1 MSAAPALLHARS
13 GDPNAVMIRLLVVDD
28 AVEHARM
35 VTEFLRASGAWPD
48 AEIQIAESYDQ
59 ALAALITPPPFDLSV
74 VDYMLGARDG
84 LGLIRELKQRDIDT
98 SVIVLT
104 GQGAEDVAVEAMK
117 AGAADYL
124 SKANLTIE
132 GLERAVRHALAL
144 RAGEQQRRQAE
155 AALRASEERFRALV
169 ENSSDA
175 LLLIDAVGRV
185 TYFSPSSSR
194 HLGWGSEEIV
204 GESIFDFLHP
214 DDRDA
219 VSVRLTEALR
229 SPGKPITQ
237 DIRLQHADGSWREI
251 ESIAVNRLSDP
262 SVAAIVVNARDITDR
277 RKLEEQLRHAQKM
290 EAVGQLAGGIAH
302 DFNNLLTAILGYCN
316 LMRDDLPAGD
326 PLRADLDEIH
336 SAGERAASLTRQL
349 LAFSRRQMLQPQV
362 IDMNTVV
369 QQLEKL
375 LRRLLSEDVELV
387 TALATDLMNVRVDP
401 ASIEQILVN
410 LAVNARDAMPRG
422 GRLTIETAN
431 VDLDDSFVITHVPM
445 KAARYVMLA
454 VGDTGQGMDADT
466 RARVFEPF
474 FTTKEQG
481 RGSGLGL
488 ATVYG
493 MVKQSGGYIWVYSE
507 PDHGTV
513 FKVYFPPAE
522 QRTSTAGAINAGRR
536 ASDAMHGWET
546 VLLVEDEDAVR
557 ALGREVLRRHGYV
570 VLEARHGVD
579 ALRVAERHPDAIHL
593 MITDLVMPHM
603 GGRDL
608 VERLATVRP
617 KMKVL
622 FMSGYTDHA
631 VMHRDLTPGTPFLQ
645 KPFTP
650 EAFARKVRSVLDH
663 QPVSG

>member
-1 MSAAPALLHARS
+1 
-13 GDPNAVMIRLLVVDD
+13 MIRILVVDD
-28 AVEHARM
+28 AVEHAEM
-35 VTEFLRASGAWPD
+35 VTEFLRATGAWPH
-48 AEIQIAESYDQ
+48 AEIRIAETYDD
-59 ALAALITPPPFDLSV
+59 ALAMLTTPPVYDLSV
-74 VDYMLGARDG
+74 VDYMLGSRDG
-84 LGLIRELKQRDIDT
+84 LGLLRELKERGIDT
-98 SVIVLT
+98 AVIVLT
-104 GQGAEDVAVEAMK
+104 GQGAENVAVEAMK
-117 AGAADYL
+117 SGAADYL
-124 SKANLTIE
+124 SKSSLTIE

-144 RAGEQQRRQAE
+144 RAGEKQRRQAE

-175 LLLIDAVGRV
+175 LLLVDAEGRV
-185 TYFSPSSSR
+185 TYISPSSSR
-194 HLGWGSEEIV
+194 HLGWGSDEML
-204 GESIFDFLHP
+204 GQSIFDFLHP

-219 VSVRLTEALR
+219 MSMKLAEVLR
-229 SPGKPITQ
+229 SPGKPVTQ
-237 DIRLQHADGSWREI
+237 DIRLQHADGSWRAI

-262 SVAAIVVNARDITDR
+262 SVEAIVVNARDITDR

-316 LMRDDLPAGD
+316 LMRDDMPAED

-336 SAGERAASLTRQL
+336 TAGERAASLTRQL

-362 IDMNTVV
+362 VDMNSVV

-375 LRRLLSEDVELV
+375 LRRLISENVELV
-387 TALATDLMNVRVDP
+387 TALARDLLSVRVDP

-410 LAVNARDAMPRG
+410 LTVNARDAMPHG
-422 GRLTIETAN
+422 GRLTIETSN
-431 VDLDDSFVITHVPM
+431 VDLDETFAIAHVPM
-445 KAARYVMLA
+445 KPARYVMLA
-454 VGDTGQGMDADT
+454 VGDTGEGMDADT
-466 RARVFEPF
+466 QARVFEPF

-481 RGSGLGL
+481 KGSGLGL

-507 PDHGTV
+507 PGHGTV

-522 QRTSTAGAINAGRR
+522 QRAKTSDQDNAGRR
-536 ASDAMHGWET
+536 SSDALHGWET

-557 ALGREVLRRHGYV
+557 ALAREVLRRHGYV

-579 ALRVAERHPDAIHL
+579 AVRMAERHPDDIHL

-608 VERLATVRP
+608 VERLAAVRP

-631 VMHRDLTPGTPFLQ
+631 LMHRDLTPGTAFLQ

-650 EAFARKVRSVLDH
+650 ETFVRKVRSVLDR
-663 QPVSG
+663 QTVSG

>member
-1 MSAAPALLHARS
+1 
-13 GDPNAVMIRLLVVDD
+13 MIRILVVDD
-28 AVEHARM
+28 AIEHAQM
-35 VTEFLRASGAWPD
+35 VTEFLRITGAWPH
-48 AEIQIAESYDQ
+48 AEIRIAETYDD
-59 ALAALITPPPFDLSV
+59 ALAMLTTPPVYDLSV
-74 VDYMLGARDG
+74 VDYMLGSRDG
-84 LGLIRELKQRDIDT
+84 LGLLRELKERGIDT
-98 SVIVLT
+98 AVIVLT
-104 GQGAEDVAVEAMK
+104 GQGAENVAVEAMK
-117 AGAADYL
+117 SGAADYL
-124 SKANLTIE
+124 SKSTLTIE

-144 RAGEQQRRQAE
+144 RAGERQRRQAE

-175 LLLIDAVGRV
+175 LLLVDAEGRV
-185 TYFSPSSSR
+185 AYISPSSSR
-194 HLGWGSEEIV
+194 HLGWGSDEML
-204 GESIFDFLHP
+204 GQSIFDFLHP

-219 VSVRLTEALR
+219 MSVKLAEVLR
-229 SPGKPITQ
+229 SPGKPVTQ
-237 DIRLQHADGSWREI
+237 DIRLQHADGSWRAI

-262 SVAAIVVNARDITDR
+262 SVEAIVVNARDITDR

-316 LMRDDLPAGD
+316 LMRDDMPAED

-336 SAGERAASLTRQL
+336 TAGERAASLTRQL

-362 IDMNTVV
+362 VDMNSVV

-375 LRRLLSEDVELV
+375 LRRLISENVELV
-387 TALATDLMNVRVDP
+387 TALAHDLLSVRVDP

-410 LAVNARDAMPRG
+410 LTVNARDAMPHG

-431 VDLDDSFVITHVPM
+431 VDLDETFAVAHVPM
-445 KAARYVMLA
+445 KPARYVMLA
-454 VGDTGQGMDADT
+454 VGDTGEGMDADT
-466 RARVFEPF
+466 QARVFEPF

-481 RGSGLGL
+481 KGSGLGL

-507 PDHGTV
+507 PGHGTV

-522 QRTSTAGAINAGRR
+522 QRAKTSDQDNAGRR
-536 ASDAMHGWET
+536 SGDAMHGWET

-557 ALGREVLRRHGYV
+557 ALAREVLRRHGYV

-579 ALRVAERHPDAIHL
+579 ALRMAERHPDDIHL

-603 GGRDL
+603 GGRNL
-608 VERLATVRP
+608 VERLAAVRP

-631 VMHRDLTPGTPFLQ
+631 LMHRDLTPGTAFLQ

-650 EAFARKVRSVLDH
+650 DAFVRKVRSVLDR
-663 QPVSG
+663 QTVSG

>member
-1 MSAAPALLHARS
+1 
-13 GDPNAVMIRLLVVDD
+13 MIRILVVDD
-28 AVEHARM
+28 AIEHAQM
-35 VTEFLRASGAWPD
+35 VTEFLRITGAWPH
-48 AEIQIAESYDQ
+48 AEIRIAETYDD
-59 ALAALITPPPFDLSV
+59 ALAMLTTPPVYDLSV
-74 VDYMLGARDG
+74 VDYMLGSRDG
-84 LGLIRELKQRDIDT
+84 LGLLRELKERGIDT
-98 SVIVLT
+98 AVIVLT
-104 GQGAEDVAVEAMK
+104 GQGAENVAVEAMK
-117 AGAADYL
+117 SGAADYL
-124 SKANLTIE
+124 SKSTLTIE

-144 RAGEQQRRQAE
+144 RAGERQRRQAE

-175 LLLIDAVGRV
+175 LLLVDAEGRV
-185 TYFSPSSSR
+185 AYISPSSSR
-194 HLGWGSEEIV
+194 HLGWGSDEML
-204 GESIFDFLHP
+204 GQSIFDFLHP

-219 VSVRLTEALR
+219 MSVKLAEVLR
-229 SPGKPITQ
+229 SPGKPVTQ
-237 DIRLQHADGSWREI
+237 DIRLQHADGSWRAI

-262 SVAAIVVNARDITDR
+262 SVEAIVVNARDITDR

-316 LMRDDLPAGD
+316 LMRDDMPAED

-336 SAGERAASLTRQL
+336 TAGERAASLTRQL

-362 IDMNTVV
+362 VDMNSVV

-375 LRRLLSEDVELV
+375 LRRLISENVELV
-387 TALATDLMNVRVDP
+387 TALAPDLLSVRVDP

-410 LAVNARDAMPRG
+410 LTVNARDAMPHG

-431 VDLDDSFVITHVPM
+431 VDLDETFAVAHVPM
-445 KAARYVMLA
+445 KPARYVMLA
-454 VGDTGQGMDADT
+454 VGDTGEGMDADT
-466 RARVFEPF
+466 QARVFEPF

-481 RGSGLGL
+481 KGSGLGL

-507 PDHGTV
+507 PGHGTV

-522 QRTSTAGAINAGRR
+522 QRAKTSDQDNAGRR
-536 ASDAMHGWET
+536 SGDAMHGWET

-557 ALGREVLRRHGYV
+557 ALAREVLRRHGYV

-579 ALRVAERHPDAIHL
+579 ALRMAERHPDDIHL

-603 GGRDL
+603 GGRNL
-608 VERLATVRP
+608 VERLAAVRP

-631 VMHRDLTPGTPFLQ
+631 LMHRDLTPGTAFLQ

-650 EAFARKVRSVLDH
+650 DAFVRKVRSVLDR
-663 QPVSG
+663 QTVSG